1 MTGVIVTLFVCAALM
16 TAFGLADQRRLH
28 RRVTSWRH
36 DGSAANEPSDTVL
49 GVSRVMTFVFAGFLA
64 FSGCRAMDFADESSW
79 DLGEVRS
86 VAVAT
91 ASALGEGSSA
101 DSELTRF
108 AIEEEVHDAAEGIGP
123 FWEIEVMPSGEDSF
137 QLATV
142 QGEYPFCLVVTSSR
156 SGGFAVPGADGSSTV
171 LPEYGREVTVEPGE
185 CQGVLE

>member
-1 MTGVIVTLFVCAALM
+1 MTGVIVTLFACAALM

-28 RRVTSWRH
+28 RRLTSWH
-36 DGSAANEPSDTVL
+36 HQDSAADEPSDAVF

-64 FSGCRAMDFADESSW
+64 FSGCRAMDFADETSW

-86 VAVAT
+86 VAVAA

-101 DSELTRF
+101 GSELTPS
-108 AIEEEVHDAAEGIGP
+108 AVEEAVHDAAEGIGP
-123 FWEIEVMPSGEDSF
+123 FWELDVVPSGEDSF
-137 QLATV
+137 QLATALD
-142 QGEYPFCLVVTSSR
+142 EYPFCLVVTSSR

-185 CQGVLE
+185 CQGVSE